1 MYEKIKLDYNSLMPY
16 IDEKTLDLHYN
27 THYNNYINKLNEL
40 LVKND
45 YNYIYSME
53 ELVDRIDMFNLE
65 DRAEILFNLGGSLN
79 HELYFYTISPN
90 KNNKPISNLKKKID
104 ESFGSYDKFKDK
116 FIKKAL
122 ELKGSGYTFLVLNN
136 NKLQIINTSNQDTP
150 LSYGFKPILTLDVW
164 EHAYY
169 LKHNAKRK
177 DYINDWFEI
186 VDYQKAE
193 ENYNRYKK

>member
-16 IDEKTLDLHYN
+16 IDDKTLDLHYN

-40 LVKND
+40 LVKNN

-65 DRAEILFNLGGSLN
+65 DRGELLFNLGGSLN
-79 HELYFYTISPN
+79 HELYFYTMSPN
-90 KNNKPISNLKKKID
+90 KNNKPIGNLKKEID
-104 ESFGSYDKFKDK
+104 ESFGSYDKFKDE

>member
-16 IDEKTLDLHYN
+16 IDDKTLDLHYN

-40 LVKND
+40 LVKNN

-79 HELYFYTISPN
+79 HELYFYTMSPN
-90 KNNKPISNLKKKID
+90 KNNKPIGNLKKEID
-104 ESFGSYDKFKDK
+104 ESFGSYDKFKDE

-193 ENYNRYKK
+193 ENYNRY

>member
-16 IDEKTLDLHYN
+16 IDDKTLDLHYN

-65 DRAEILFNLGGSLN
+65 DRGELLFNLGGSLN
-79 HELYFYTISPN
+79 HELYFYTMSPN
-90 KNNKPISNLKKKID
+90 KNNKPIGNLKKEID
-104 ESFGSYDKFKDK
+104 KQFGSYDKFKDE
-116 FIKKAL
+116 FIKKGL

>member
-16 IDEKTLDLHYN
+16 IDDKTLDLHYN

-40 LVKND
+40 LVKNN

-79 HELYFYTISPN
+79 HELYFYTMSLN
-90 KNNKPISNLKKKID
+90 KNNKPIGNLKKEID
-104 ESFGSYDKFKDK
+104 ESFGSYDKFKDE

>member
-16 IDEKTLDLHYN
+16 IDDKTLDLHYN

-79 HELYFYTISPN
+79 HELYFYTMSPN
-90 KNNKPISNLKKKID
+90 KNNKPIGNLKKEID

>member
-1 MYEKIKLDYNSLMPY
+1 MSL
-16 IDEKTLDLHYN
+16 
-27 THYNNYINKLNEL
+27 
-40 LVKND
+40 
-45 YNYIYSME
+45 
-53 ELVDRIDMFNLE
+53 
-65 DRAEILFNLGGSLN
+65 
-79 HELYFYTISPN
+79 N
-90 KNNKPISNLKKKID
+90 KNNKPIGNLKKEID
-104 ESFGSYDKFKDK
+104 ESFGSYDKFKDE
-116 FIKKAL
+116 FIKKGL

>member
-40 LVKND
+40 LVKNN

-65 DRAEILFNLGGSLN
+65 DRGELLFNLGGSLN
-79 HELYFYTISPN
+79 HELYFYTMSLN
-90 KNNKPISNLKKKID
+90 KNNKPIGNLKKEID
-104 ESFGSYDKFKDK
+104 ESFGSYDKFKDE

>member
-16 IDEKTLDLHYN
+16 IDDKTLDLHYN

-40 LVKND
+40 LVKNN

-79 HELYFYTISPN
+79 HELYFYTMSPN
-90 KNNKPISNLKKKID
+90 KNNKPIGNLKKEID
-104 ESFGSYDKFKDK
+104 ESFGSYDKFKDE

>member
-40 LVKND
+40 LVKNN

-79 HELYFYTISPN
+79 HELYFYTMSLN
-90 KNNKPISNLKKKID
+90 KNNKPIFNLKKEID
-104 ESFGSYDKFKDK
+104 ESFGSYDKFKDE

>member
-40 LVKND
+40 LVKNN

-79 HELYFYTISPN
+79 HELYFYTMSPN
-90 KNNKPISNLKKKID
+90 KNNKPIGNLKKEID
-104 ESFGSYDKFKDK
+104 ESFGSYDKFKDE

>member
-79 HELYFYTISPN
+79 HELYFYTMSPN
-90 KNNKPISNLKKKID
+90 KNNKPIGNLKKEID
-104 ESFGSYDKFKDK
+104 KQFGSYEKFREE
-116 FIKKAL
+116 FRKKAL

>member
-16 IDEKTLDLHYN
+16 IDDKTLDLHYN

-40 LVKND
+40 LVKNN

-79 HELYFYTISPN
+79 HELYFYTMSPN
-90 KNNKPISNLKKKID
+90 KNNKPIGNLKKEID

>member
-16 IDEKTLDLHYN
+16 IDDKTLDLHYN
-27 THYNNYINKLNEL
+27 THYNNYVNKLNEL
-40 LVKND
+40 LVKNNYD
-45 YNYIYSME
+45 YIYSME

-65 DRAEILFNLGGSLN
+65 DRGELLFNLGGSLN
-79 HELYFYTISPN
+79 HELYFYTMSPN
-90 KNNKPISNLKKKID
+90 RKNKPIGNLKEEID
-104 ESFGSYDKFKDK
+104 KQFGSYEKFREE
-116 FIKKAL
+116 FRKKAL